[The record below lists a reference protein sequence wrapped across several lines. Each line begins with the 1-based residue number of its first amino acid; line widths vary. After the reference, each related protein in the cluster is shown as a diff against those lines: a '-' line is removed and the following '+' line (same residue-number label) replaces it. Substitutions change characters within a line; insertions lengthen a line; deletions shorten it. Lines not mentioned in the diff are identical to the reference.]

1 MKGGNPAIIILDI
14 CAAFLILGL
23 LLAGVYEMIA
33 IINNHISA
41 TPDIPYITTIVRGWI
56 AQNKMIALAVAMLF
70 LAAIGWLFFHFY
82 LPA

>member
-14 CAAFLILGL
+14 CAALLVMGL

-33 IINNHISA
+33 IINNHISV
-41 TPDIPYITTIVRGWI
+41 TPDVPYITTIVRQWI
-56 AQNKMIALAVAMLF
+56 ASNKMVALAVAMLI